1 MLVKHNEHRVV
12 QGSDFTRDG
21 LLNPNIKLEPIE
33 VEDYGIGLS
42 QSGHELSESEV
53 KEAEEASAAAKH
65 LANAK
70 AGALKATAAFVDLTE
85 MDDYEHQIF
94 DGMVIFI
101 DPTTGLDESPALS
114 MKRFTFS
121 NAHSASVPHH
131 KHKLRTWIEGDCYQ
145 LIKLVCVQVRLTGR
159 AQYNTIMAF
168 GAITFRPPKTID
180 ELIND
185 LHVVKVKANRLRT
198 HAIDDDTLKGA
209 LLTHCAGRP
218 EYAQLA

>member
-1 MLVKHNEHRVV
+1 
-12 QGSDFTRDG
+12 
-21 LLNPNIKLEPIE
+21 
-33 VEDYGIGLS
+33 
-42 QSGHELSESEV
+42 
-53 KEAEEASAAAKH
+53 
-65 LANAK
+65 
-70 AGALKATAAFVDLTE
+70 

-101 DPTTGLDESPALS
+101 DPTTGMDESPALS

-121 NAHSASVPHH
+121 NALSSSVPHH
-131 KHKLRTWIEGDCYQ
+131 KHKLRTWVEGDCYQ

-180 ELIND
+180 ELISD

-209 LLTHCAGRP
+209 LLTHCAGRQ
-218 EYAQLA
+218 EYAQLARDFSRQDCTKSYADICDEFREQEYILLTQKAQTHRALHIEHKSRPRRQRHVDSDDEQTSRRT